1 MSDPFTVTTIADD
14 KKEMTVYFKTT
25 DVQRTWKQHGWVP
38 PSETPEFWAKWEYFR
53 KLDTEHRGNA

>member
-1 MSDPFTVTTIADD
+1 MDD
-14 KKEMTVYFKTT
+14 KKPEELTVYFKTT